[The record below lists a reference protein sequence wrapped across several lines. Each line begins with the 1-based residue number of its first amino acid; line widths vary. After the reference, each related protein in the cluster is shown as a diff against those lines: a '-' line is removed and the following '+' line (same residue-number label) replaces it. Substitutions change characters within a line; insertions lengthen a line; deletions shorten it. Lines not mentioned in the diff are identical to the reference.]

1 MDEGQTSLNPERSS
15 LLFKQIG
22 LIHKNRIV
30 SHSLYSSIH
39 KMRDRDSNS
48 NLEWVPKLLR
58 YNLIFIHGDNKNNL
72 YYKKEP
78 TLNKQ

>member
-1 MDEGQTSLNPERSS
+1 MLLCQLVARFTISLIQFLR
-15 LLFKQIG
+15 
-22 LIHKNRIV
+22 LITFKNRIV
-30 SHSLYSSIH
+30 SHNLYSSIH

-58 YNLIFIHGDNKNNL
+58 YNLIFIYGDNKNNL